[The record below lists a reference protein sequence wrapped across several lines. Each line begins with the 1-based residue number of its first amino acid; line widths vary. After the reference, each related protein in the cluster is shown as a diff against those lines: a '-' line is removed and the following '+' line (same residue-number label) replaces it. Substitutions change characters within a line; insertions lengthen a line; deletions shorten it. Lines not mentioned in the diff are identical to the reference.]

1 MAAFRPDPPRPVS
14 PVTPR
19 TDAPRGIAAPV
30 ARVIEAFRRLPG
42 IGPKS
47 AQRLAY
53 HLVRMPEAEA
63 AELSEAITGVKQR
76 IMLCET
82 CADITEA
89 TTCHICTDPNRD
101 RSTICVVEEPLDV
114 AAFERTRTYDGLYH
128 VLHGAISPTSGIAAS
143 DLKIKELLQRL
154 QVDTANQ
161 TVTEVIVATN
171 TNLDGEATA
180 MYLQRA
186 ITPAGIKVTRPSPR
200 PPLRH
205 RHRIRRR
212 RNAGAFVGVAG
223 GDWLE
228 RGFRGDTPSPSPCEG
243 EEGAV
248 STLHS
253 LI

>member
-19 TDAPRGIAAPV
+19 TDAPQGVAAPV
-30 ARVIEAFRRLPG
+30 ARVIEALRRLPG

-63 AELSEAITGVKQR
+63 LELSEAITGVKQR
-76 IMLCET
+76 IKLCDT
-82 CADITEA
+82 CADITEEPV
-89 TTCHICTDPNRD
+89 CGICTDPKRD
-101 RSTICVVEEPLDV
+101 LSTICVVEEPLDV
-114 AAFERTRTYDGLYH
+114 TAIERTRAYSGLYH

-154 QVDTANQ
+154 QDHPPSE

-186 ITPAGIKVTRPSPR
+186 INPAGIKVTRIARGLPSGSD
-200 PPLRH
+200 
-205 RHRIRRR
+205 IEY
-212 RNAGAFVGVAG
+212 ADDA
-223 GDWLE
+223 
-228 RGFRGDTPSPSPCEG
+228 
-243 EEGAV
+243 
-248 STLHS
+248 TLAHS
-253 LI
+253 LESRSEIIT

>member
-1 MAAFRPDPPRPVS
+1 MAAFRPDPPRTVS
-14 PVTPR
+14 PVAPR
-19 TDAPRGIAAPV
+19 TDAPRGVAAPV

-89 TTCHICTDPNRD
+89 TICHICTDPNRD

-114 AAFERTRTYDGLYH
+114 TAFERTRAYTGLYH

-154 QVDTANQ
+154 QADTSDQ

-186 ITPAGIKVTRPSPR
+186 IAPAGIKVTRLARGLPSGTD
-200 PPLRH
+200 
-205 RHRIRRR
+205 IEY
-212 RNAGAFVGVAG
+212 ADDA
-223 GDWLE
+223 
-228 RGFRGDTPSPSPCEG
+228 
-243 EEGAV
+243 
-248 STLHS
+248 TLAHS
-253 LI
+253 LESRAEIGA